1 MEQMNLNVQKER
13 LKGTKKIMVFSGKGG
28 VGKSTI
34 AVNLAYAIAMEKG
47 KDVGIMDVDIH
58 GPNVPKILGVENER
72 MIVKDGKIQPVKAL
86 ENLKVVSIGFLLENQ
101 DTAVIWRGPL
111 KIKLIR
117 QFADEIEWGKPDYMI
132 IDLPPGTGDE
142 PLSIAQELQ
151 PVDGAIVVTTPQDLS
166 LLDSR
171 KAVDFA
177 RKLEIPVLGIVE
189 NMSGLRC
196 PHCGKMIE
204 IFKVGGGERSAKEL
218 GVPFLGRVPMD
229 PKVVELSDKGEPVI
243 RVLKGSEVYN
253 AMMDIA
259 EKVVSALED
268 MAEEKKG

>member
-1 MEQMNLNVQKER
+1 MEKMNLNIQKER
-13 LKGTKKIMVFSGKGG
+13 LKGTKKLMVFSGKGG

-34 AVNLAYAIAMEKG
+34 AVNLAYALAIEKG
-47 KDVGIMDVDIH
+47 KDVGVMDVDIH
-58 GPNVPKILGVENER
+58 GPNLPKLFGVEKER
-72 MIVKDGKIQPVKAL
+72 MIAMGGRIQPVRIL
-86 ENLKVVSIGFLLENQ
+86 ENLRVVSIGFLLEDQ

-111 KIKLIR
+111 KIKIIR
-117 QFADEIEWGKPDYMI
+117 QFADEIEWGSPDYMI

-177 RKLEIPVLGIVE
+177 RKLNVPVLGIVE

-196 PHCGKMIE
+196 PHCGEMIE
-204 IFKVGGGERSAKEL
+204 IFKVGGGERAAKEL

-229 PKVVELSDKGEPVI
+229 PKVVDLSDKGEPVI
-243 RVLKGSEVYN
+243 RVMKGSDVYR
-253 AMMDIA
+253 AMMEIT
-259 EKVVSALED
+259 EKIGSVLESK
-268 MAEEKKG
+268 EKKKE